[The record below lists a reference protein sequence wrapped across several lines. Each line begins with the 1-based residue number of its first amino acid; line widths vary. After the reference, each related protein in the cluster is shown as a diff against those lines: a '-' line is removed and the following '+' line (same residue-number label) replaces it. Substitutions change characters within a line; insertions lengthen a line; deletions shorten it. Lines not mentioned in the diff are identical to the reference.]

1 MSYYFTI
8 LSPKDVPLFS
18 ITFGTSKAGGDGVAR
33 FRFPESAAYMNQFIV
48 HAALDIVEEAQWTN
62 GSLYLKHIDTYPPAA
77 AYVSAF
83 LTPSGVRFLLLH
95 QPPPNAA
102 AGTAS
107 GSGSSSTST
116 SVNPFAGLASSMS
129 GSGSASSPTSASP
142 LARVASSSSSVAT
155 NPTSPQAEEAVRQ
168 FMNEVYENWVKTVM
182 SPFYRQGMPVTSPV
196 FRARV
201 QAAARKWL

>member
-1 MSYYFTI
+1 MDERITVI
-8 LSPKDVPLFS
+8 SPNHRQFLCKLV
-18 ITFGTSKAGGDGVAR
+18 IT
-33 FRFPESAAYMNQFIV
+33 
-48 HAALDIVEEAQWTN
+48 EAE
-62 GSLYLKHIDTYPPAA
+62 LIRYLKHIDTYPPAA

-102 AGTAS
+102 AAGAAS
-107 GSGSSSTST
+107 GSASSSMSS
-116 SVNPFAGLASSMS
+116 SVNPFAGLTSSMS
-129 GSGSASSPTSASP
+129 GSASASSPTSTSP